1 LKYNARFHW
10 GQHLDSD
17 LDHNYIKHSFDKH
30 GIESFI
36 KQIARFD
43 PQGLMSNDL
52 LTKFGLTPTG
62 KYSENTTTTIGSRSI
77 DGHKP
82 NWLSKLLD

>member
-1 LKYNARFHW
+1 MKYNARFHW
-10 GQHLDSD
+10 GHHLDSD
-17 LDHNYIKHSFDKH
+17 LDHKYINHSFDKH
-30 GIESFI
+30 GVESFI

-62 KYSENTTTTIGSRSI
+62 KYSENVATVSSRGIG